1 MVWMEQK
8 NLSITRNLKIGTFH
22 IGSTMADVLGAGV
35 WNRVMI
41 QDLGYAAT
49 PVGLL
54 LALRYFMAP
63 LATWAGQRSDY
74 TALYGYRRL
83 PWVWGGRLMM
93 VAGYLL
99 VAFSTVELVRHGS
112 LWWLGIILGFIFSSL
127 GYSISGS
134 TFLALVYDRAAD
146 HQRGRAIGIVWTFLL
161 AGYAIAGILFARL
174 LPEYK
179 EGEFVTFFVTIG
191 ALMVSIWAFALW
203 GEEKPV
209 TQETLSAEKP
219 AHERPSFLQEVRS
232 LLENQSARML
242 AWFMVLSFVGAFMQ
256 DALLEPFGGNVF
268 GLETGDTSRFQAY
281 WGTPAI
287 LISGVTLWAYRRFP
301 GVGYRRFTQLGIFL
315 MIITFT
321 LLNITAFAKI
331 QSLLYPSL
339 LLLGTGYGFWNI
351 GTLGL
356 MVENTRES
364 KAGLDLGVWTL
375 MVTLCRGGGILAGTI
390 LFDVFNTLFSD
401 SAAAYGII
409 FAIEAVLLVLSLA
422 ALPQIEDRKPA
433 VQETLKSDFILSAVA
448 D

>member
-1 MVWMEQK
+1 MEQK

-41 QDLGYAAT
+41 QDLQYAAT

-93 VAGYLL
+93 VVGYLL

-112 LWWLGIILGFIFSSL
+112 LWWSGIILGFIISSI

-134 TFLALVYDRAAD
+134 TFLALVYDRAAE

-179 EGEFVTFFVTIG
+179 EGEFVTFFVTVG
-191 ALMVSIWAFALW
+191 ALMIFIWVVSLW

-209 TQETLSAEKP
+209 AQEVLDTEKP
-219 AHERPSFLQEVRS
+219 THERPSFLEEIRG
-232 LLENQSARML
+232 LLESHSARML

-256 DALLEPFGGNVF
+256 DALLEPFGGKVF

-281 WGTPAI
+281 WGTSAI
-287 LISGVTLWAYRRFP
+287 LFSGITLWAYRRFP
-301 GVGYRRFTQLGIFL
+301 GIGYRRFTRFGVVL
-315 MIITFT
+315 MILTFT
-321 LLNITAFAKI
+321 LLNITAFAEMK
-331 QSLLYPSL
+331 SLLYPSL
-339 LLLGTGYGFWNI
+339 LLLGVGYGFWNI

-375 MVTLCRGGGILAGTI
+375 MVTLFRGGGILVGTI
-390 LFDVFNTLFSD
+390 LFDLFNTLFSD
-401 SAAAYGII
+401 SAASYGII
-409 FAIEAVLLVLSLA
+409 FAIEAILLILSLA
-422 ALPQIEDRKPA
+422 ALHRIEDRATAIP
-433 VQETLKSDFILSAVA
+433 EIIKSDMILSAVA